1 MDEQAAPEPEV
12 SADAAESAT
21 ADAPAAET
29 LPEELPPVEPPSASF
44 IMQLFLVPAIIVAAV
59 IGIWALFGQLSA
71 SEQDWRQLVTELR
84 ANNEHRRW
92 RGASGLAQ
100 MLRADFEL
108 GEDGQNLAANQQ
120 IATELT
126 GLLDELLSDPT
137 RSEEQIRQQS
147 FVVTTLGWL
156 DVHDT
161 TLPVLIK
168 AAQPDQELIIRADAL
183 RALSIVASRANESGE
198 PIDRADLIDCVSEA
212 SRDNETLI
220 RQVSAFVMGFL
231 SGEEIDQRLRVL
243 LEDGDSAT
251 RLNAAIALAR
261 RQNSEGTEVFLATLE
276 TALQMVDP
284 ETMEGDTPQEKLLR
298 AQSENDMNTIVTGN
312 VLKAVRDLKP
322 KLTDEQ
328 RSKALTLAQ
337 SIAEDHREIK
347 IRFEAET
354 TVRELSEK

>member
-12 SADAAESAT
+12 VADATESAT
-21 ADAPAAET
+21 SEAPAPGP

-84 ANNEHRRW
+84 SNNEHRRW

-108 GEDGQNLAANQQ
+108 GKDGQNLAANQQ

-126 GLLDELLSDPT
+126 DLLDELLVDPT

-147 FVVTTLGWL
+147 FVVTTIGWL

-168 AAQPDQELIIRADAL
+168 AAQPNQELIIRADAL
-183 RALSIVASRANESGE
+183 RALSIVASRANENGE
-198 PIDRADLIDCVSEA
+198 PIDRADLTDCVSEA

-220 RQVSAFVMGFL
+220 RQVSAFAMGFL

-261 RQNSEGTEVFLATLE
+261 RQNSEGTGVFLATLE
-276 TALQMVDP
+276 TALQTVDP

-298 AQSENDMNTIVTGN
+298 AQSEDDMKTIVTGN
-312 VLKAVRDLKP
+312 VLKAVRDLKS

-328 RSKALTLAQ
+328 RSKALELAQ
-337 SIAEDHREIK
+337 SIADEHREIK
-347 IRFEAET
+347 IRLEAQT
-354 TVRELSEK
+354 TVRELSDK